1 MRIFALF
8 LACCFSLASPV
19 HAMDDAMKSKTQEII
34 RAQMEALGR
43 DDADAAYGYAA
54 PAIKGM
60 FPQASGF
67 LEMVKH
73 GYAPVYRHQSVDFR
87 EIREGS
93 GSIGQTV
100 HIVDADGVPWDA
112 LYTLEQQPDG
122 TWKISGCVL
131 LKAVEQAV

>member
-1 MRIFALF
+1 MRSFALL
-8 LACCFSLASPV
+8 LAICLNFASPV
-19 HAMDDAMKSKTQEII
+19 QAMDDALKSGAQNII
-34 RAQMEALGR
+34 RGQMEALGR
-43 DDADAAYGYAA
+43 DDADAAYNYAT
-54 PAIKGM
+54 PAIRSM

-67 LEMVKH
+67 LDMVKR

-93 GSIGQTV
+93 GTIGQTV

-131 LKAVEQAV
+131 LKAAEQAV